1 MPQLSY
7 RRIPAVAKKEQ
18 PHTLPMTAIAVLN
31 WIDDHMCSKICV
43 LSKSTFNEQRRKAKS
58 MELLKTSDTV
68 IELAG
73 TAKEFSA
80 LARALKKSKVSSKNS
95 IILDGIC
102 ENIELSCTK
111 SITRISMDSSIRI
124 EFTEETKNQ
133 LHALIAIPSD
143 ANSGSLFVLN
153 PIDHEGIFTDGSMGI
168 VLNIKEKI

>member
-1 MPQLSY
+1 M
-7 RRIPAVAKKEQ
+7 K
-18 PHTLPMTAIAVLN
+18 
-31 WIDDHMCSKICV
+31 
-43 LSKSTFNEQRRKAKS
+43 
-58 MELLKTSDTV
+58 LLKTTDKV

-73 TAKEFSA
+73 TAQEFSA
-80 LARALKKSKVSSKNS
+80 LARAIKKSKVSSENS
-95 IILDGIC
+95 IVLDGIS

-143 ANSGSLFVLN
+143 APSGSLFVLN
-153 PIDHEGIFTDGSMGI
+153 PIDHEEIFTEESMGM